1 MNIVLILNFSDVQST
16 LDITNFRGPSEK
28 VRYIESSLYRRY
40 QFLGDQ
46 RVSKSN
52 TAILRIVKEK
62 TMTLYYSQAIK
73 SFLNTICYID
83 IEITSESHGR
93 ISFECTFLE
102 FAAAKTGKI
111 SLFYRKVRYIERV
124 FQFGDYNLVRY
135 IEKFVIPKFAIPRV
149 WIIKKNISE
158 NSGIR
163 RKFAISRGSLYR
175 RYVISRV
182 DCTRIIIVLVCICVC
197 HYHLENI

>member
-1 MNIVLILNFSDVQST
+1 
-16 LDITNFRGPSEK
+16 
-28 VRYIESSLYRRY
+28 
-40 QFLGDQ
+40 
-46 RVSKSN
+46 
-52 TAILRIVKEK
+52 
-62 TMTLYYSQAIK
+62 MTLYYSQANK
-73 SFLNTICYID
+73 SFLNTICWID

-149 WIIKKNISE
+149 WIIRKSLAK
-158 NSGIR
+158 IR
-163 RKFAISRGSLYR
+163 GFAESSLYR
-175 RYVISRV
+175 EVRYIEGTLYRELTVWIKGV
-182 DCTRIIIVLVCICVC
+182 PQKMKKKYLKIKFELYYHHILKWVCKHIL
-197 HYHLENI
+197 YSFWTF

>member
-1 MNIVLILNFSDVQST
+1 
-16 LDITNFRGPSEK
+16 
-28 VRYIESSLYRRY
+28 
-40 QFLGDQ
+40 
-46 RVSKSN
+46 
-52 TAILRIVKEK
+52 
-62 TMTLYYSQAIK
+62 MTLYYSQAIK

-149 WIIKKNISE
+149 
-158 NSGIR
+158 
-163 RKFAISRGSLYR
+163 
-175 RYVISRV
+175 
-182 DCTRIIIVLVCICVC
+182 
-197 HYHLENI
+197 

>member
-1 MNIVLILNFSDVQST
+1 
-16 LDITNFRGPSEK
+16 
-28 VRYIESSLYRRY
+28 
-40 QFLGDQ
+40 
-46 RVSKSN
+46 
-52 TAILRIVKEK
+52 
-62 TMTLYYSQAIK
+62 MTLYYSQANK
-73 SFLNTICYID
+73 SFLNTICWID

-149 WIIKKNISE
+149 WIIRKSLAK
-158 NSGIR
+158 IR
-163 RKFAISRGSLYR
+163 GFAESSLYR
-175 RYVISRV
+175 EVRYIEGTLYRELTVYTNIPVLIQTISH
-182 DCTRIIIVLVCICVC
+182 CTTSI
-197 HYHLENI
+197 H